1 MLTQGAPRRRLIGA
15 AGVAICAAALLS
27 RQTQAGTGAFTVLA
41 ASTLM
46 SALDSLA
53 AAYRSTSGSAMQMV
67 YGPSSVLER
76 SLGQG
81 IAADIFFPASSA
93 WMDRAQAARLI
104 RPATRHDL
112 LTSRLVLFARR
123 GNVVDDLVGD
133 GLKLS
138 ATLAPRGRLAIC
150 NPDLIVSG
158 DYARAS
164 LHAMGQWETVQASIV
179 IAIDEQML
187 RGIVATGD
195 AALGIAFDTDV
206 ASDSRLEIVGVL
218 PEGSHPPIVFPVAL
232 TSTASPLA
240 VRLLDYLGGREAA
253 ALFTRYGYGLA
264 GRPT

>member
-1 MLTQGAPRRRLIGA
+1 MLTQGAPRRRVIA
-15 AGVAICAAALLS
+15 AAVVAALLP
-27 RQTQAGTGAFTVLA
+27 RRTQAAGDDLIVLA
-41 ASTLM
+41 ASSLM
-46 SALDSLA
+46 PALDTLA
-53 AAYRSTSGSAMQMV
+53 AAYRSTSGSAVQMV

-81 IAADIFFPASSA
+81 TAADIFFPASPA

-104 RPATRHDL
+104 RPATRRDL

-123 GNVVDDLVGD
+123 GSVVDDLVGD

-164 LHAMGQWETVQASIV
+164 LRAMGQWKTAQASIV
-179 IAIDEQML
+179 IVIDERTL
-187 RGIVATGD
+187 RGMVAHGD
-195 AALGIAFDTDV
+195 AVLGIAFDTDV
-206 ASDSRLEIVGVL
+206 VSDPHLEIVGVL
-218 PEGSHPPIVFPVAL
+218 PEGSHPPIVYPVAL
-232 TSTASPLA
+232 TSTASPA
-240 VRLLDYLGGREAA
+240 AGRLLDYLGGSEAA

-264 GRPT
+264 GHPT